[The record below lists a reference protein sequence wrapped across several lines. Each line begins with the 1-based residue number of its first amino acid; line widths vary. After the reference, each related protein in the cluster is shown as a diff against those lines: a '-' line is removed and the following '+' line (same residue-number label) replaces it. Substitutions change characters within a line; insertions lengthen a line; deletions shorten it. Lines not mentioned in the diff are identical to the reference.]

1 LHGSLGPSHE
11 LLLANDD
18 RLSESLL
25 HELPVLHDE
34 RRGVLLL
41 NELDLLK
48 RRVLHLLKND
58 RLLDVL
64 NLLHEL
70 NALDL
75 MAVMAVAD
83 VQAQEVGRTGGRC
96 DQKTQGES
104 GEQERTKTKH
114 GATSFK
120 RGER

>member
-1 LHGSLGPSHE
+1 LHGSLGASHE

-75 MAVMAVAD
+75 MAVAD
-83 VQAQEVGRTGGRC
+83 VQSQEVRGAGGRC
-96 DQKTQGES
+96 DQEAQGE
-104 GEQERTKTKH
+104 GGGQDRTEAKH